1 MLWLAHVSLTFA
13 KAPNVPSQRVAC
25 SPINDTG
32 SPAPLLNCCITGLHA
47 VLFLLLV
54 SGETLKWA
62 ELTADQ
68 LNGIGILQLILTC
81 CVGFSIA
88 VWMMMNP
95 RKVYKSITVRL
106 AVKTSEQRGRA
117 GMQGWHLHV
126 HCCYLH
132 LTATPAAM
140 HCITVSAKPMQVH
153 CGVHLQNKVDTAKK
167 MYESAS
173 NVALRA
179 SNAAVR
185 ASAAAG
191 RLSGRVS
198 ARTSSAVG
206 SLSRTASGRARALS
220 VRVSTAMR
228 RTGSTR
234 RVAAEESGHH
244 VEDGMAMPPGD
255 SMAVPPSDHLDSNA
269 GNDDVFTARLKVQAL
284 QSLHCV
290 TDVLQKSEHVCCC
303 SHASTA

>member
-1 MLWLAHVSLTFA
+1 M
-13 KAPNVPSQRVAC
+13 
-25 SPINDTG
+25 
-32 SPAPLLNCCITGLHA
+32 
-47 VLFLLLV
+47 LFLLLV

-88 VWMMMNP
+88 VWMIMNP
-95 RKVYKSITVRL
+95 RKVYKSITVR
-106 AVKTSEQRGRA
+106 VPETSEAAREGRHA
-117 GMQGWHLHV
+117 GLYV
-126 HCCYLH
+126 HMYCCCMH
-132 LTATPAAM
+132 LTATPGAM
-140 HCITVSAKPMQVH
+140 HCITVSGKAMKVNCYM
-153 CGVHLQNKVDTAKK
+153 QNKVDSAKK

-206 SLSRTASGRARALS
+206 RLSRTASGRARALS

-228 RTGSTR
+228 RTGSMR
-234 RVAAEESGHH
+234 RVAAEEGGPH
-244 VEDGMAMPPGD
+244 VEDGVAMPAGD
-255 SMAVPPSDHLDSNA
+255 SMAVPPHDHLDSNA

-284 QSLHCV
+284 WLCAV
-290 TDVLQKSEHVCCC
+290 
-303 SHASTA
+303 

>member
-1 MLWLAHVSLTFA
+1 M
-13 KAPNVPSQRVAC
+13 
-25 SPINDTG
+25 
-32 SPAPLLNCCITGLHA
+32 
-47 VLFLLLV
+47 LFLLLV

-88 VWMMMNP
+88 VWMIMNP
-95 RKVYKSITVRL
+95 RKVYKSITVRGS
-106 AVKTSEQRGRA
+106 AETPEQRKWA
-117 GMQGWHLHV
+117 GMQGCVCTCGAAISVLQPHPVRCTALPP
-126 HCCYLH
+126 LQTSQKST
-132 LTATPAAM
+132 LT
-140 HCITVSAKPMQVH
+140 
-153 CGVHLQNKVDTAKK
+153 QNKVDSAKK

-206 SLSRTASGRARALS
+206 RLSRTASGRARALS
-220 VRVSTAMR
+220 IRVSTAMR
-228 RTGSTR
+228 RTGSMH
-234 RVAAEESGHH
+234 RVAAEEIGAP
-244 VEDGMAMPPGD
+244 VDDVMAVPAGD
-255 SMAVPPSDHLDSNA
+255 STAMPPSDHLDSNA
-269 GNDDVFTARLKVQAL
+269 GNNDVFTARLKVQAFCL
-284 QSLHCV
+284 LLDSLPYGNA
-290 TDVLQKSEHVCCC
+290 L
-303 SHASTA
+303 

>member
-1 MLWLAHVSLTFA
+1 M
-13 KAPNVPSQRVAC
+13 
-25 SPINDTG
+25 
-32 SPAPLLNCCITGLHA
+32 
-47 VLFLLLV
+47 LFLLLV

-88 VWMMMNP
+88 VWMIMNP
-95 RKVYKSITVRL
+95 RKVYKSITVR
-106 AVKTSEQRGRA
+106 ASAKTPEQKKVVRHA
-117 GMQGWHLHV
+117 GPCMPMW
-126 HCCYLH
+126 CCKLR
-132 LTATPAAM
+132 LTATPGAL
-140 HCITVSAKPMQVH
+140 HCIGPLTNLSAVSSHM
-153 CGVHLQNKVDTAKK
+153 QNKVDSAKK

-191 RLSGRVS
+191 RLSGRMS

-206 SLSRTASGRARALS
+206 RLSRTASGRARALS

-228 RTGSTR
+228 RTGSIR
-234 RVAAEESGHH
+234 RVAAEESGPP
-244 VEDGMAMPPGD
+244 VGDVMAMPAGD
-255 SMAVPPSDHLDSNA
+255 SMAVPPSDHLDSHA
-269 GNDDVFTARLKVQAL
+269 GVDDVFTARLKVQAF
-284 QSLHCV
+284 
-290 TDVLQKSEHVCCC
+290 
-303 SHASTA
+303 SHMRNGIAF